1 MTFKPARLLLALIA
15 VISAPAFAQNLAV
28 VNGKAIPTSRVDA
41 IVKQVVAQ
49 GQGQDSPQLREAIKR
64 DLIAREVLMQEAIK
78 QGYDKKPDV
87 KQALDSARQAIVVNQ
102 LARDYIAK
110 NPVTDAEIK
119 AEYDRFAKTQSG
131 EKEYHLRHILLATED
146 EAKAVIAKLKGGAKF
161 EELAKQ
167 SKDTGSAAN
176 GGDLDWAAPSAFP
189 PEFAAGFTKL
199 NKGQVTDV
207 PVKTGAG
214 FHVIKVDDVRAVKV
228 PAMDEIK
235 SQIAESLTQTKLA
248 AYQEEMVKK
257 AKVQSHSCKMRCHRR
272 RRWRRLSSPAGDFSS
287 FYRI

>member
-15 VISAPAFAQNLAV
+15 TATLAAPAFAQNLAV

-49 GQGQDSPQLREAIKR
+49 GQGTDSPQLREAIKR
-64 DLIAREVLMQEAIK
+64 DLISREVLMQEAIK

-110 NPVTDAEIK
+110 NPVTDADIK
-119 AEYDRFAKTQSG
+119 AEYERFAKTQAG

-161 EELAKQ
+161 EELAKT

-199 NKGQVTDV
+199 TKGQVTDT

-214 FHVIKVDDVRAVKV
+214 FHVIKVDDTRAVKV
-228 PAMDEIK
+228 PALEEIK
-235 SQIAESLTQTKLA
+235 SQIAESLTQNKLA

-257 AKVQSHSCKMRCHRR
+257 AKVQ
-272 RRWRRLSSPAGDFSS
+272 
-287 FYRI
+287 

>member
-15 VISAPAFAQNLAV
+15 ASSTLAAPAFAQNLAV

-49 GQGQDSPQLREAIKR
+49 GQGQDSPQLREA
-64 DLIAREVLMQEAIK
+64 VK

-119 AEYDRFAKTQSG
+119 AEYDRFSKTQSG

-161 EELAKQ
+161 EELAKT

-228 PAMDEIK
+228 PAMEEIK
-235 SQIAESLTQTKLA
+235 GQIAESLTQTKLA
-248 AYQEEMVKK
+248 AYQDEMVKK
-257 AKVQSHSCKMRCHRR
+257 AKVQ
-272 RRWRRLSSPAGDFSS
+272 
-287 FYRI
+287 